1 MLSPGGA
8 RLATPKSRA
17 LTSESWTNSSKRS
30 ASKPDRVKHPAT
42 LPDRRASSAPATC
55 AGKSRRHSARRRRG
69 SAGRFATDSPLERA
83 GFEPSVQRCARTGR
97 TGTAVPRSDRRR
109 PSTQPGARKGAT
121 TQVHRAR
128 VLQVRI
134 HLPPAESLQTF
145 GSRSRRPADYRT
157 RHAGYGVKAVA
168 WREGG
173 RLINSSCRVGPGSFT
188 PSRSQIRT

>member
-69 SAGRFATDSPLERA
+69 SARRFATDSPLEGD
-83 GFEPSVQRCARTGR
+83 GFEPSVPRRKREVCSERKRFQPVRASLVKSTESYHRAGIPRAAVSWEPGR
-97 TGTAVPRSDRRR
+97 VPLSEGRWRR
-109 PSTQPGARKGAT
+109 PQD
-121 TQVHRAR
+121 
-128 VLQVRI
+128 
-134 HLPPAESLQTF
+134 HLTDAPAAQAAKHVF
-145 GSRSRRPADYRT
+145 GSERLLASGSSRR
-157 RHAGYGVKAVA
+157 K
-168 WREGG
+168 W
-173 RLINSSCRVGPGSFT
+173 
-188 PSRSQIRT
+188 

>member
-69 SAGRFATDSPLERA
+69 SARRFATDSPLERD
-83 GFEPSVQRCARTGR
+83 GFELSV
-97 TGTAVPRSDRRR
+97 
-109 PSTQPGARKGAT
+109 PGARRALVKSSDSPQKG
-121 TQVHRAR
+121 
-128 VLQVRI
+128 
-134 HLPPAESLQTF
+134 
-145 GSRSRRPADYRT
+145 G
-157 RHAGYGVKAVA
+157 
-168 WREGG
+168 EGG
-173 RLINSSCRVGPGSFT
+173 
-188 PSRSQIRT
+188 

>member
-69 SAGRFATDSPLERA
+69 SARRFATDSPLEGD
-83 GFEPSVQRCARTGR
+83 GFELL
-97 TGTAVPRSDRRR
+97 VPRYESPGFSGALRLITLTFGPLPRVDIKPACAALPQEWWARLRPVLRLR
-109 PSTQPGARKGAT
+109 PSQESRLALVGCRLVRLLRGAT
-121 TQVHRAR
+121 ACFEPDVFSVGCVSSDHEIDYGWRGGD
-128 VLQVRI
+128 L
-134 HLPPAESLQTF
+134 
-145 GSRSRRPADYRT
+145 SR
-157 RHAGYGVKAVA
+157 
-168 WREGG
+168 
-173 RLINSSCRVGPGSFT
+173 F
-188 PSRSQIRT
+188 